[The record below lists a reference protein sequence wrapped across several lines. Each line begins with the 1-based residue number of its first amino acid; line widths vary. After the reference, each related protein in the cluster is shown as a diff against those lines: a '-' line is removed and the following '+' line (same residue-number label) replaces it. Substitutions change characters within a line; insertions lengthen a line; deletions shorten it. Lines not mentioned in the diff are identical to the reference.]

1 MKKTLTIILLA
12 ACAVTSPAATIK
24 WSVTGN
30 NTYVINDVLGNPY
43 ANQKLYLIAASDVS
57 SITDPTMPKSTFYEN
72 LENLTIATATSASD
86 GTKPTGVT
94 KQEVTSNLMTAGSSF
109 TFGALIV
116 SEDTEN
122 VYYKLFTVTATPY
135 ADDAPEA
142 SRNAL
147 VATSWAATTLDKG
160 SWTKAAAVPEP
171 STAALALAGLALLL
185 KRRKA

>member
-1 MKKTLTIILLA
+1 MLA
-12 ACAVTSPAATIK
+12 ACAAVSPAATIK

-43 ANQKLYLIAASDVS
+43 AKQTLYLISASDVS
-57 SITDPTMPKSTFYEN
+57 SITDPTMDKTTFYDN
-72 LENLTIATATSASD
+72 LSALTIATATSAAD
-86 GTKPTGVT
+86 GTKPTDVV
-94 KQEVTSNLMTAGSSF
+94 KKEVTSDLMTAGSQF

-116 SEDTEN
+116 SEDAEF
-122 VYYKLFTVTATPY
+122 VYYKLFTVKATPY
-135 ADDAPEA
+135 ADDAPDA